1 MSAPRLLIRK
11 AMMDVGGKPR
21 PVIQVQAIFEPAL
34 SARLTDFFG
43 TEILFKRAVYAQG
56 FPEGSPVPTPGMAP
70 ALGAFLKND
79 ACPEVTVKSLL
90 AGQKVQTNSMWDIV
104 AFEYIAKR
112 CFDNLCEFAAGVA
125 ELGTEKHYFGP
136 NTTDFV
142 AFNADTAAEERAL
155 ALAQAAATE
164 AA

>member
-1 MSAPRLLIRK
+1 MSTPQLVIRK

-21 PVIQVQAIFEPAL
+21 PVIQVQAVFDPAL
-34 SARLTDFFG
+34 TSRLNELFG

-56 FPEGSPVPTPGMAP
+56 FPEGSPVPSPGMAP

-155 ALAQAAATE
+155 ALAAATE
-164 AA
+164 AAA